1 MSVLPRD
8 TRLMFII
15 LIDQSIYILILF
27 EKDDLKLLVIYVL
40 LAFTMI

>member
-1 MSVLPRD
+1 
-8 TRLMFII
+8 MFII

-27 EKDDLKLLVIYVL
+27 EKDALKLLVVYAL